1 MQPKNLTT
9 AEINDLDMLS
19 RVFDSLCRDNSSKV
33 YTQIFVEKTK
43 TLVLKRI
50 QQTIK

>member
-19 RVFDSLCRDNSSKV
+19 RVFDSLCRNSYSNTETFVK
-33 YTQIFVEKTK
+33 VEKTK
-43 TLVLKRI
+43 TLILERI